1 MAIFSKF
8 KNCNILHEICVAKY
22 VSNFLTMIT
31 HIFTEIL
38 DERDL
43 GFEEMDEDEFK
54 QEYEDPHLRK
64 ISANGIK
71 IEKVYD

>member
-1 MAIFSKF
+1 
-8 KNCNILHEICVAKY
+8 
-22 VSNFLTMIT
+22 MIT

-43 GFEEMDEDEFK
+43 GFEEMDDDEFK

>member
-1 MAIFSKF
+1 MKYKILNHSYSSKIFF
-8 KNCNILHEICVAKY
+8 KLWHYETWY
-22 VSNFLTMIT
+22 
-31 HIFTEIL
+31 FTEIL

-43 GFEEMDEDEFK
+43 GFEEMDDEDFK